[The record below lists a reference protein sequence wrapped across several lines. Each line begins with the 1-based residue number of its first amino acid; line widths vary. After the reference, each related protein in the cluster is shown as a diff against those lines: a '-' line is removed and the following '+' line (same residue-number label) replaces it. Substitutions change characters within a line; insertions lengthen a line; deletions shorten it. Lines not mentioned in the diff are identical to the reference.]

1 MNICMHVCV
10 PVAHG
15 NQERVTD
22 ILELALQMA
31 VSCYVGVRNQ
41 TLSLCKSSKCSNC

>member
-1 MNICMHVCV
+1 MNICMYVCV

-41 TLSLCKSSKCSNC
+41 TLVPLQEQQVF